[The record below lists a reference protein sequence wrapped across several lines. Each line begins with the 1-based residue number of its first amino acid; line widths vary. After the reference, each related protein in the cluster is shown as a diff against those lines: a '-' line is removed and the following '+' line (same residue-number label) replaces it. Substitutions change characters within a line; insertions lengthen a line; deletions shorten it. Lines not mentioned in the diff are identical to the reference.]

1 MTTGTYLEIDGR
13 PALRFVRDYAHP
25 PQRVWEAVT
34 DPTEL
39 VAWFPARVAF
49 PDLGEP
55 ARGGVV
61 RYSFEEDGD
70 GGTGRVVTHEP
81 PHRLTLTWAADEL
94 RLVVEP
100 LDDGGCRLTFTAL
113 LGERDTAARTA
124 AGWEVCLEAL
134 DAALA
139 GDPATPPGGPTP
151 AWRRHYEAHLAAGVP
166 AGAPVP
172 SGSPPTDGG

>member
-13 PALRFVRDYAHP
+13 PALRFVRDYPHP
-25 PQRVWEAVT
+25 PQRVWDAVT

-39 VAWFPARVAF
+39 AAWFPARVAF
-49 PDLGEP
+49 PDAGAP
-55 ARGGVV
+55 APGAAV
-61 RYSFEEDGD
+61 RYSFEADGD

-81 PHRLTLTWAADEL
+81 PRRFTVTWATDEL
-94 RLVVEP
+94 RLVLDP

-134 DAALA
+134 DAALGGRPSIA
-139 GDPATPPGGPTP
+139 PTGPTP
-151 AWRRHYEAHLAAGVP
+151 AWRRHYEDYVGVGVP

-172 SGSPPTDGG
+172 DA

>member
-13 PALRFVRDYAHP
+13 PALRFVRDYPHA

-55 ARGGVV
+55 DEGGPV
-61 RYSFEEDGD
+61 RYSFDTDGD
-70 GGTGRVVTHEP
+70 GGSGRVLVHEP
-81 PHRLTLTWAADEL
+81 PHRLTLTWEADEL

-100 LDDGGCRLTFTAL
+100 LDDAGCRFTFTAL
-113 LGERDTAARTA
+113 LGARDTASRTA

-139 GDPATPPGGPTP
+139 GTPAAPPAGPTP
-151 AWRRHYEAHLAAGVP
+151 AWRRRYDAYVAAGVP

-172 SGSPPTDGG
+172 SASAPSPG